1 MNRGDVVIVDFTPTA
16 PSKRIRP
23 ALIIQND
30 ADNNRMSNTIVAQ
43 VTSNI
48 SRSHE
53 KTQLLIDPSHP
64 DWPNSGLRLPSVV
77 NCSNVTTIQQ
87 ADVRQVI
94 GSLSP
99 TTMQEIEECLKI
111 ALGMT

>member
-1 MNRGDVVIVDFTPTA
+1 MNRGDVVIVNFTPMNPAART
-16 PSKRIRP
+16 RP

-30 ADNNRMSNTIVAQ
+30 DDNRRMANTIVAQ

-53 KTQLLIDPSHP
+53 KTQLLIDATHP
-64 DWPNSGLRLPSVV
+64 DWSISGLRLPSAV
-77 NCSNVTTIQQ
+77 NCSNVATIQQ

-99 TTMQEIEECLKI
+99 ATMEEIDECLKI
-111 ALGMT
+111 ALGIT